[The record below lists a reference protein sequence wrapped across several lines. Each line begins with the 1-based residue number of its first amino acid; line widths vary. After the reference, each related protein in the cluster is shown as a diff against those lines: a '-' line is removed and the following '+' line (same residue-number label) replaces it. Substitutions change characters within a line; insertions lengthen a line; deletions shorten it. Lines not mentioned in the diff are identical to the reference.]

1 MTNEEQKKFSVEQW
15 KFIIFSMI
23 VYMFFYVTRKNL
35 SMAQVEMFEDGVIS
49 KYAIGIILTVH
60 GVLYGVSRF
69 VNGFWADR
77 LNGRIFM
84 AIGLALT
91 ALMNFLF
98 GCTSLT
104 ILFGIFWVI
113 NGWTLGMGF
122 PACAKMLTHWIHP
135 KELATKMAI
144 WNTSH
149 SFGAVLALGL
159 CSLILGPLGLNWR
172 WCFWVPAALAAAA
185 TVFCFFCVMDS
196 PTEAGVPELE
206 IEAAAAH
213 KPSSEITTADRIRLV
228 FGNKVI
234 WLVALA
240 NFFVYIVRFGFLDW
254 GPTFLKQFKGI
265 PVSKGGLMIIAFE
278 LAAVVGTIFAGWVSD
293 KAFKGRGVRMC
304 VICML
309 CAALF
314 SFGFW
319 MLPNG
324 GTELHFTV
332 DKAHQPQASEVRTLL
347 KDFDENISV
356 KYQQAGN
363 ETPEL
368 VLYTVYTTE
377 ELTGVNVDLNK
388 IKNEKKRAREEKA
401 IAKKKE
407 KLVVYKDDKKKDPNS
422 PQFLR
427 QIYEKREIQAVYKDE
442 ESLFTAKLQEKF
454 PDSQVVFLSSYEPT
468 PAPIWLVTLLLMG
481 AGFFIYGPQALIG
494 IVAANQATK
503 EAAAMANGFTGIM
516 GYASTIVSGI
526 GIAFIQVHY
535 GWGIALGSIAVFALI
550 GMVLFAMAWNANA
563 TGYKT
568 DPTEEKLVKAAE
580 ENE

>member
-1 MTNEEQKKFSVEQW
+1 MTNEKQKNFSKEQW

-35 SMAQVEMFEDGVIS
+35 SMAQPEMLEEGVIS
-49 KYAIGIILTVH
+49 TYALGTIITVH
-60 GVLYGVSRF
+60 GVLYGLSRF

-84 AIGLALT
+84 AIGLAFS

-98 GCTSLT
+98 GCTS
-104 ILFGIFWVI
+104 IAVLFAIFWIV
-113 NGWTLGMGF
+113 NGWTQGMGF

-135 KELATKMAI
+135 KELATKMSI

-149 SFGAVLALGL
+149 SFGAVIALGL

-172 WCFWVPAALAAAA
+172 WCFWVPAVLAAIAA
-185 TVFCFFCVMDS
+185 VFCLFCVMDS
-196 PTEAGVPELE
+196 PTEAGVPELQ
-206 IEAAAAH
+206 IEAAATH
-213 KPSSEITTADRIRLV
+213 KPSSQITTADRRRLV
-228 FGNKVI
+228 FGNRVI
-234 WLVALA
+234 WLVAIA

-278 LAAVVGTIFAGWVSD
+278 LAAVVGTVFAGWVTD
-293 KAFKGRGVRMC
+293 RVFKGRGVRTC

-314 SFGFW
+314 SYGFW

-324 GTELHFTV
+324 GTELRYTYN
-332 DKAHQPQASEVRTLL
+332 DANQPKQEEVCEAL
-347 KDFDENISV
+347 KDFDKNIIV
-356 KYQQAGN
+356 KYQPQEN
-363 ETPEL
+363 QM
-368 VLYTVYTTE
+368 VIHTVYTNSSE
-377 ELTGVNVDLNK
+377 DKK
-388 IKNEKKRAREEKA
+388 IGDFKDIDSFVTTKLQQKCAASNIAFQSRNEKA
-401 IAKKKE
+401 
-407 KLVVYKDDKKKDPNS
+407 S
-422 PQFLR
+422 
-427 QIYEKREIQAVYKDE
+427 
-442 ESLFTAKLQEKF
+442 
-454 PDSQVVFLSSYEPT
+454 
-468 PAPIWLVTLLLMG
+468 APIWMATLLLMG
-481 AGFFIYGPQALIG
+481 AGFCIYGPQALIG

-526 GIAFIQVHY
+526 GIAFIKEHY
-535 GWGIALGSIAVFALI
+535 GWGITLGSIAGFALI
-550 GMVLFAMAWNANA
+550 GMMLFALAWNANA

-568 DPTEEKLVKAAE
+568 ESKPE
-580 ENE
+580 ENELETEE